1 MRTSTKLGL
10 LGALY
15 LSQGLPYGFFT
26 QALPALLRTMGLSLP
41 DIGLTSLL
49 ALPWAL
55 KFLWAPWVDRWQ
67 LPGLGR
73 RRSWILVIQ
82 MITALGMVGLALLRP
97 ESQLPLLMGAF
108 LLTNLLAATQ
118 DIATDGLAVELLSP
132 AERGLGNGVQVAGYR
147 VGMILGG
154 GALLVV
160 FDKLGWQATFL
171 GMALMLAVAA
181 IPIGLFREPP
191 SAPTSATS
199 VTPQSWRG
207 ALGGF
212 VSRPGAWAWLGVVM
226 AYKAGESLGG
236 AMLKPMLVDLG
247 LGLTELG
254 ALTGTAGFSAGL
266 VGALIGGAAVSRF
279 GAGVSL
285 VVFGVLQSLTVAA
298 YAVVPPLGVAAL
310 GLPIYVLTVLEHL
323 CGGMATAA
331 LFTRMMDACAAET
344 EGTDYTV
351 QASAVVIATGGAA
364 TLSGFVA
371 ENLGYSGHF
380 LLSGLLSLAA
390 VGLIGLAKPPSA
402 PASQPAA

>member
-41 DIGLTSLL
+41 DIGLASLL

-67 LPGLGR
+67 LPGVGR
-73 RRSWILVIQ
+73 RRSWILPLQAV
-82 MITALGMVGLALLRP
+82 TAVGMVVLGMVRP
-97 ESQLPLLMGAF
+97 ESQLSLLMAAF
-108 LLTNLLAATQ
+108 LVTNLLSATQ

-147 VGMILGG
+147 VGMIIGG

-160 FDKLGWQATFL
+160 FDQLGWQATFF
-171 GMALMLAVAA
+171 GMALCLAVAA
-181 IPIGLFREPP
+181 APIALYREPL
-191 SAPTSATS
+191 SAPAAPTAA
-199 VTPQSWRG
+199 PPSWLG

-247 LGLTELG
+247 LSLTDLG

-266 VGALIGGAAVSRF
+266 VGALIGGAAVSRL
-279 GAGVSL
+279 GAGRSL
-285 VVFGVLQSLTVAA
+285 VIFGVLQSLTVAA
-298 YAVVPPLGVAAL
+298 FAVVPPMGAAAL
-310 GLPIYVLTVLEHL
+310 GAPIYVLTVLEHL

-331 LFTRMMDACAAET
+331 LFTFMMDACAPET

-351 QASAVVIATGGAA
+351 QASAVVIATGAA
-364 TLSGFVA
+364 AALSGFVA
-371 ENLGYSGHF
+371 ERLGYSGHF
-380 LLSGLLSLAA
+380 LLSGLLSLVA
-390 VGLIGLAKPPSA
+390 VGLIGLARPPSV
-402 PASQPAA
+402 SQPAP

>member
-41 DIGLTSLL
+41 DIGLASLL

-67 LPGLGR
+67 LPGVGR
-73 RRSWILVIQ
+73 RRSWILGIQ
-82 MITALGMVGLALLRP
+82 IITALAMFGLGVVRP
-97 ESQLPLLMGAF
+97 DAQISLLMAAF
-108 LLTNLLAATQ
+108 LVTNLLAATQ

-132 AERGLGNGVQVAGYR
+132 SERGVGNGVQVAGYR

-160 FDKLGWQATFL
+160 FDKLGWQATFW
-171 GMALMLAVAA
+171 GMALLLAVAA
-181 IPIGLFREPP
+181 VPISLFHEPP
-191 SAPTSATS
+191 SAPPSAGGQ
-199 VTPQSWRG
+199 TPLSWRG

-247 LGLTELG
+247 LSLTELG

-266 VGALIGGAAVSRF
+266 VGALIGGAAVTRF
-279 GAGVSL
+279 GAGGSL

-298 YAVVPPLGVAAL
+298 YAVVPTLGVAAL
-310 GLPIYVLTVLEHL
+310 GAPIYVLTVLEHL

-331 LFTRMMDACAAET
+331 LFTRMMDACAPET

-390 VGLIGLAKPPSA
+390 VGLIALAKPPNA
-402 PASQPAA
+402 PSSQPAA